1 MMLIQY
7 LCIFFPRHSHHS
19 IHSQESTLL
28 GPLSNIISIR
38 NGRTAVVAGRYVDAI
53 SESIT
58 LIDIQGTFV
67 HVHIAVLAGPC
78 TVAQTIATREQALA
92 VDAFRTQAC
101 KGEVMSNLY
110 NYNLWAI
117 ELACLREAD
126 WNYDLV
132 VLGGSRCLKKVAIC
146 NIKRLKPVPL
156 CHRSAF

>member
-1 MMLIQY
+1 MLIQY

-110 NYNLWAI
+110 NLQSMGYRTYISPGGRL
-117 ELACLREAD
+117 ELRFACT
-126 WNYDLV
+126 WWM
-132 VLGGSRCLKKVAIC
+132 
-146 NIKRLKPVPL
+146 PL
-156 CHRSAF
+156 LEKSCHL